1 MTPRTLR
8 YSAGNENSPTDPW
21 GRSELVIQP
30 DGRTRL
36 DHHFS
41 RGRGTRVW
49 TGRVDAATL
58 AALWAA
64 LARSGF
70 PAAPRPQLVPDATVR
85 QLTVEAGPVP
95 RQVILEYSQAQSLP
109 GYGEAFGLLDQVI
122 GQLTGGAA
130 PRSRKVLIA

>member
-8 YSAGNENSPTDPW
+8 YSAGNEHSPTDPW

-30 DGRTRL
+30 GGRTRL
-36 DHHFS
+36 DHHFP
-41 RGRGTRVW
+41 RGGGTRVW

-70 PAAPRPQLVPDATVR
+70 PAAPRPPLVPDATVC
-85 QLTVEAGPVP
+85 QLTMEAGDVTQ
-95 RQVILEYSQAQSLP
+95 QVIIGYGVARSLP
-109 GYGEAFGLLDQVI
+109 GYGEVLAILSQVI
-122 GQLTGGAA
+122 AQLSGGAA
-130 PRSRKVLIA
+130 PRSGTCI

>member
-8 YSAGNENSPTDPW
+8 YSAGNEHSPTDPW

-30 DGRTRL
+30 DGRARL

-41 RGRGTRVW
+41 RERGTRVW
-49 TGRVDAATL
+49 TGQVDAAAL

-70 PAAPRPQLVPDATVR
+70 PAAPRPQLVPDATVC
-85 QLTVEAGPVP
+85 QLTVQAGDVSE
-95 RQVILEYSQAQSLP
+95 QVIIDYGLGQSLP
-109 GYGEAFGLLDQVI
+109 GYGEALGLLDAVI
-122 GQLTGGAA
+122 GQLSGGTA
-130 PRSRKVLIA
+130 PRSGKCS